1 MTETLSDKCAKA
13 SDYLNTKRQELLG
26 LEKKYKEVVKA
37 QGSPLDLLDIKEE
50 LISFSIG
57 MSPIYSRLKELH
69 LQAQQERD
77 NAFTL
82 AFIKERGTINEKTNK
97 PQSIDTCERNAKLK
111 IAESY
116 MVEYQ
121 ADINYTIVR
130 KIISDAQLVI
140 DSCIQRVSVVKG
152 EIFNS
157 RQPNTI

>member
-1 MTETLSDKCAKA
+1 METLSDKCTKA
-13 SDYLNTKRQELLG
+13 SEYLNKKRSELLE
-26 LEKKYKEVVKA
+26 LEEEYKGVVKA
-37 QGSPLDLLDIKEE
+37 QGSPLDLLDIKEK

-57 MSPIYSRLKELH
+57 MSPIYSRLKELY

-97 PQSIDTCERNAKLK
+97 PQSLESCERNAKLK
-111 IAESY
+111 IANEY

-121 ADINYTIVR
+121 SDINYTIVR
-130 KIISDAQLVI
+130 KIISDTQLLI
-140 DSCIQRVSVVKG
+140 DASIQRVSVVKG